1 MPDGKA
7 PLTDPELGGFDLEA
21 DLERV
26 ARFIYS
32 NPFGIALIDLDNW
45 FDANP
50 SELDELDKIIDSL
63 VPPSP
68 TTSHLSG
75 GIRIFEVAA
84 SPEGEFVDR
93 DGNRYAVV
101 NNYSFNY
108 VPNRPRQT
116 IASWAFFGQRK
127 D

>member
-1 MPDGKA
+1 MPDGMP
-7 PLTDPELGGFDLEA
+7 PLMNPDRAEFDLEA
-21 DLERV
+21 DLERI

-32 NPFGIALIDLDNW
+32 NRSGIALIDLDNW

-63 VPPSP
+63 VPPPSP
-68 TTSHLSG
+68 SHLAG
-75 GIRIFEVAA
+75 TIRIFEVTA
-84 SPEGEFVDR
+84 SLEGEFVDR
-93 DGNRYAVV
+93 NGNRFAVV
-101 NNYSFNY
+101 KDYSFNY

-116 IASWAFFGQRK
+116 IAPWAAFGQRK

>member
-32 NPFGIALIDLDNW
+32 NRSGIALNDLDNW
-45 FDANP
+45 FDVNP

-68 TTSHLSG
+68 SHLNS
-75 GIRIFEVAA
+75 GIRIFEVTQ
-84 SPEGEFVDR
+84 SSEGEFVDR

-116 IASWAFFGQRK
+116 IASWAFYGQRK

>member
-32 NPFGIALIDLDNW
+32 NRFGIALNDLDSW
-45 FDANP
+45 FDVNP

-63 VPPSP
+63 VPPS
-68 TTSHLSG
+68 HLTGS
-75 GIRIFEVAA
+75 IRIFEVAA

-116 IASWAFFGQRK
+116 IAPWAAFGQRK

>member
-32 NPFGIALIDLDNW
+32 NRSGIALIDLDNW
-45 FDANP
+45 FDVNP

-63 VPPSP
+63 VPPP
-68 TTSHLSG
+68 PSHLTG
-75 GIRIFEVAA
+75 TIRIFDVAP

-101 NNYSFNY
+101 SNYSFQY

-116 IASWAFFGQRK
+116 IAPWAAFGQRK